1 MRKLSLFI
9 FVFGALFFNSCN
21 EVTPVIKKT
30 LTVTP
35 DSLEFVI
42 EGGIDSITISTDA
55 REWSVVST
63 ETWVTTSVDF
73 GITKQKTIAV
83 TVDKNPVKGVR
94 TAYLKIAA
102 PDADTATVKIIQVT
116 RSVTGT
122 DFPDYSN
129 PIPADNTGMNST
141 ALQLAKQ
148 MFMGWNLGN
157 TLEVPGSET
166 AWGNP
171 KATQLLIDS
180 VKAAGF
186 NAIRLPCAWNSY
198 IQDAKTYKIKDSWLA
213 RVKEVIDYCYKNNMY
228 IILNIHWDGGWLENN
243 CTVAKQDINNIKQKA
258 LWEQIAVYL
267 RDYDEHLMFAGSNEP
282 NVDNATQMAVLM
294 TYHQTFVDAVRSTGG
309 RNAYRTLVI
318 QGPSTDITKT
328 NQLMNSMPADKVSNH
343 LMAEVH
349 YYTPWN
355 FCGMTKDETWG
366 SMYYYWGNGY
376 HSTTDTGHNAS
387 WGEETDV
394 IKLFQLMKVKFAD
407 KGIPVI
413 LGEFGAGRR
422 NNLTGDALTLHLASR
437 AYFYEYIF
445 KQAKNYGMVPF
456 LWDTG
461 IHNSFDMGVIDRNS
475 GAISDRQAYT
485 ALQKGATL
493 GVYPY

>member
-9 FVFGALFFNSCN
+9 FVFGVLFFNSCN

-228 IILNIHWDGGWLENN
+228 IILN
-243 CTVAKQDINNIKQKA
+243 
-258 LWEQIAVYL
+258 
-267 RDYDEHLMFAGSNEP
+267 
-282 NVDNATQMAVLM
+282 
-294 TYHQTFVDAVRSTGG
+294 
-309 RNAYRTLVI
+309 
-318 QGPSTDITKT
+318 
-328 NQLMNSMPADKVSNH
+328 
-343 LMAEVH
+343 
-349 YYTPWN
+349 
-355 FCGMTKDETWG
+355 
-366 SMYYYWGNGY
+366 
-376 HSTTDTGHNAS
+376 
-387 WGEETDV
+387 
-394 IKLFQLMKVKFAD
+394 
-407 KGIPVI
+407 
-413 LGEFGAGRR
+413 
-422 NNLTGDALTLHLASR
+422 
-437 AYFYEYIF
+437 
-445 KQAKNYGMVPF
+445 
-456 LWDTG
+456 
-461 IHNSFDMGVIDRNS
+461 
-475 GAISDRQAYT
+475 
-485 ALQKGATL
+485 
-493 GVYPY
+493 